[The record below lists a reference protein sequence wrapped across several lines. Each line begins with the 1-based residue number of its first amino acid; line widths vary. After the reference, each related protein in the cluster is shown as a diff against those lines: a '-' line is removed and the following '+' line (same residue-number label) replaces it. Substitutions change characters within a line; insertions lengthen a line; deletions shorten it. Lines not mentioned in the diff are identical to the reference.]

1 MTMCVNFVK
10 IRLVVFE
17 FYAEGHSQSVSQS
30 VSHALREIIIWI
42 IKVPSWANSFSR
54 IAQILTN
61 FDFFFVP
68 ECVLSSVQ
76 GVYLYAV
83 LVMILLLS

>member
-17 FYAEGHSQSVSQS
+17 FYAKGQSQS

-42 IKVPSWANSFSR
+42 DV
-54 IAQILTN
+54 
-61 FDFFFVP
+61 
-68 ECVLSSVQ
+68 
-76 GVYLYAV
+76 GG
-83 LVMILLLS
+83 